1 MRVHMGVYKDEVFV
15 IWIHVVGILVMAKS
29 RSRTVQYNEH
39 PCIGLTDTFFQS
51 SESCTLFSML
61 VPSYQWISVLEYYVP
76 SNIANKKCHINF
88 TLYAI

>member
-1 MRVHMGVYKDEVFV
+1 
-15 IWIHVVGILVMAKS
+15 MAKS
-29 RSRTVQYNEH
+29 KSRTVQYNEH

-51 SESCTLFSML
+51 SESFIPFYML
-61 VPSYQWISVLEYYVP
+61 VPSYQWIGVLEYYVP